1 MAENNNNILHT
12 LAEEYLPEI
21 RLARVGVPLS
31 KSTISSL
38 KELSKTDSELS
49 YIVELA
55 NSNINI
61 AIDEE
66 RLKKAIQRLET
77 IRNEIEVRKLK
88 YYENE
93 QEREKY
99 KVYFH
104 DDKLCYLRKNKFV
117 PIDTENEYKDVFGRL
132 PLEDEDENIPEHR
145 RGKSCFS
152 CCVIDAGGGMYLFPY
167 KGDTMQHTFITKGQ
181 PTQFAGMMRT
191 KNGQI
196 CYIDNNSGHYK
207 FGSGAIP
214 VLYDKILQL
223 SGSENIPQQLFAKG
237 FNPRRTE
244 FPESKRDCRNTRGVN
259 FTNGFQ
265 VDAINKTQEQ
275 LNEERERIIRYHIQQ
290 VNQANALGNRLLNM
304 IGQLNTEFNRIQ
316 HFQSIAVQ

>member
-1 MAENNNNILHT
+1 MEASMAENNNNILHT

-104 DDKLCYLRKNKFV
+104 DDKLCYLRRNKFV

-152 CCVIDAGGGMYLFPY
+152 CCVIDAGGGCIYFRI
-167 KGDTMQHTFITKGQ
+167 KV
-181 PTQFAGMMRT
+181 TQCNT
-191 KNGQI
+191 PLLQK
-196 CYIDNNSGHYK
+196 DNPHNL
-207 FGSGAIP
+207 P
-214 VLYDKILQL
+214 V
-223 SGSENIPQQLFAKG
+223 
-237 FNPRRTE
+237 
-244 FPESKRDCRNTRGVN
+244 
-259 FTNGFQ
+259 
-265 VDAINKTQEQ
+265 
-275 LNEERERIIRYHIQQ
+275 
-290 VNQANALGNRLLNM
+290 
-304 IGQLNTEFNRIQ
+304 
-316 HFQSIAVQ
+316 